1 MDILLINPPWYK
13 SSGNIWKSV
22 SACLP
27 PFGLALLAS
36 LARERGFVPSILDCN
51 ALQLGLDKIEE
62 YLPSSSPKFVGISAT
77 TVLFDNALVLAEIVK
92 NKYPTAKIIMGG
104 VHPTILPKEVLSSK
118 FIDFVI
124 IGEGECSLL
133 ELLSQKNPSEI
144 KGIGFKESGRIII
157 NSSREIITDINVFPF
172 PAYDLLPMDK
182 YYSAPGGYKRKPSLG
197 MITSR
202 GCPGRCTFC
211 KGNVLGEKIRFR
223 SAQKV
228 IEEIIFLQNNY
239 GIRDI
244 TFYDDTFTTNKQNV
258 RNFCSL
264 ILKNKL
270 DLTWCCFSRVDTVDQ
285 ELLFEMKRAGCHQIM
300 YGVESADKDILKN
313 INKRITL
320 EKVKDTIE
328 ATKKAGIDT
337 RLAFMLGNP
346 GETEETIKKTI
357 KFAIFLNP
365 DLVSFNITTP
375 YPGTEMFAW
384 ADKNNFLIH
393 KNWQK
398 YDLSKPVMEL
408 PTISSK
414 KVLEYYKKA
423 YRQFYLR
430 PAYVLKRLSKLKSF
444 WDIKNNFSALKS
456 LLSFGLSE

>member
-62 YLPSSSPKFVGISAT
+62 HLPASGPKFVGISAT
-77 TVLFDNALVLAEIVK
+77 TVLFDNALALAEIVK
-92 NKYPTAKIIMGG
+92 NKYPTVKIIMDG
-104 VHPTILPKEVLSSK
+104 VHPTILPREVLSSK
-118 FIDFVI
+118 FVDFVI
-124 IGEGECSLL
+124 IGEGEYSLL
-133 ELLSQKNPSEI
+133 ELLSQKNPLKI
-144 KGIGFKESGRIII
+144 KGIGFKENGKIII
-157 NSSREIITDINVFPF
+157 NSSREIIPDINIFPF

-223 SAQKV
+223 SAQKI

-258 RNFCSL
+258 RDFCSL

-384 ADKNNFLIH
+384 ADKNNFLLH

-430 PAYVLKRLSKLKSF
+430 PAYVLKRLSKLKSLE
-444 WDIKNNFSALKS
+444 DIENNFNALKS